1 MTALLWKFAR
11 LFVEI
16 VLAQLQ
22 FIELVIVK
30 LHTVIT
36 GQISKLWW

>member
-1 MTALLWKFAR
+1 MTALLWNFASV
-11 LFVEI
+11 FVEI
-16 VLAQLQ
+16 LLEQIQ

-36 GQISKLWW
+36 GWISKLWW